1 MVKVTLKDD
10 VVKEF
15 QSGTTVMDIAK
26 SIGMGLYKAACLAK
40 IDGETCDLRTPVTK
54 DCHVEILTFDDED
67 GKKAFWHT
75 TSHIL
80 AQAVKRLYPSAKL
93 AIGPSIANGFY
104 YDFDVDFSFTPEI
117 LEKIEAEMKKIVKE
131 NIPLEQFD
139 LSADEALKLMEEKD
153 EPYKIKCFSVYMVY
167 LSQSSPSLRNILKE
181 LKRLKSATTENSVR
195 SLGFLHFATRL
206 PECRSSF
213 PTV

>member
-67 GKKAFWHT
+67 GKKALRHT
-75 TSHIL
+75 SSHL
-80 AQAVKRLYPSAKL
+80 FSQAVKRRNPSANL
-93 AIGPSIANGFY
+93 A
-104 YDFDVDFSFTPEI
+104 
-117 LEKIEAEMKKIVKE
+117 L
-131 NIPLEQFD
+131 
-139 LSADEALKLMEEKD
+139 
-153 EPYKIKCFSVYMVY
+153 
-167 LSQSSPSLRNILKE
+167 
-181 LKRLKSATTENSVR
+181 
-195 SLGFLHFATRL
+195 
-206 PECRSSF
+206 
-213 PTV
+213 

>member
-67 GKKAFWHT
+67 GKRHFGIQLRIY
-75 TSHIL
+75 SH
-80 AQAVKRLYPSAKL
+80 RLL
-93 AIGPSIANGFY
+93 NVFIR
-104 YDFDVDFSFTPEI
+104 V
-117 LEKIEAEMKKIVKE
+117 
-131 NIPLEQFD
+131 
-139 LSADEALKLMEEKD
+139 
-153 EPYKIKCFSVYMVY
+153 
-167 LSQSSPSLRNILKE
+167 PSLQ
-181 LKRLKSATTENSVR
+181 
-195 SLGFLHFATRL
+195 
-206 PECRSSF
+206 
-213 PTV
+213 

>member
-67 GKKAFWHT
+67 GKKAFGIQLRIY
-75 TSHIL
+75 SH
-80 AQAVKRLYPSAKL
+80 RLL
-93 AIGPSIANGFY
+93 NVFIR
-104 YDFDVDFSFTPEI
+104 V
-117 LEKIEAEMKKIVKE
+117 
-131 NIPLEQFD
+131 
-139 LSADEALKLMEEKD
+139 
-153 EPYKIKCFSVYMVY
+153 
-167 LSQSSPSLRNILKE
+167 PSLQ
-181 LKRLKSATTENSVR
+181 
-195 SLGFLHFATRL
+195 
-206 PECRSSF
+206 
-213 PTV
+213 

>member
-153 EPYKIKCFSVYMVY
+153 EPYKVELIRNMPAKARRFHFISRRN
-167 LSQSSPSLRNILKE
+167 SPS
-181 LKRLKSATTENSVR
+181 
-195 SLGFLHFATRL
+195 FARG
-206 PECRSSF
+206 RIF
-213 PTV
+213 PTQAG